1 VKPIRFFAAAAF
13 VAASAI
19 APASAA
25 DITGAGA
32 TFPFPLYSKWAEAY
46 KAATGN
52 GLNYQSIGSGGGIR
66 QIKAKTVDFGAS
78 DMPLKGEDL
87 SKDGLIQFPSAMG
100 AIVPAINVAGVE
112 ARGLKFTGPM
122 LADIYLGKITKWN
135 DKAIADVN
143 PGVKLPDAT
152 INVVYRS
159 DGSGTSFVWTDY
171 LSRVS
176 DEWKA
181 KIGSNTSV
189 SWPVG
194 IGGKGNEGV
203 SASVK
208 QVANSIGYVEYAYA
222 KQNKLSYGLI
232 QNKDG
237 KFPAPEDKSF
247 QAAAANADWT
257 AAPGYG
263 IILNNQPGADAWPI
277 TSATFILIRKDGDA
291 AKNAA
296 ALKFFDWAYSNGDKI
311 AAELEYVPL
320 PATVKTQIRQT
331 WAKELKFTN

>member
-1 VKPIRFFAAAAF
+1 VRFTKFLATAAMSAAAL
-13 VAASAI
+13 ASA
-19 APASAA
+19 AAA

-46 KAATGN
+46 KAVSGA

-66 QIKAKTVDFGAS
+66 QIKAKTVAFGAS

-87 SKDGLIQFPSAMG
+87 AKDGLIQFPA
-100 AIVPAINVAGVE
+100 AIGGVVPAINVAGVG
-112 ARGLKFTGPM
+112 AGQLKLTGPV
-122 LADIYLGKITKWN
+122 LADIYLGKIAKWN
-135 DKAIADVN
+135 DKAIADLN
-143 PGVKLPDAT
+143 AGVTLPDAA

-159 DGSGTSFVWTDY
+159 DGSGTTFVWTDY
-171 LSRVS
+171 LSRAS
-176 DEWKA
+176 EEWKA
-181 KIGSNTSV
+181 KIGANTSV

-222 KQNKLSYGLI
+222 KQNKLGYALV

-237 KFPAPEDKSF
+237 KFAQPDDKTF
-247 QAAAANADWT
+247 QAAAANADWSS
-257 AAPGYG
+257 APGYG
-263 IILNNQPGADAWPI
+263 VILNNQPGADAWPI
-277 TSATFILIRKDGDA
+277 TSATFILVRKDGDA
-291 AKNAA
+291 AQNAA

-311 AAELEYVPL
+311 ALDLDYAPM
-320 PATVKTQIRQT
+320 PQNVKEMVRKT
-331 WAKELKFTN
+331 WGQELKFSH